1 MCQCGLSVLRVGL
14 TDVRM
19 TAEQNFLRSLWH
31 LTGAKNPGG
40 RDLRI
45 LKLLATL
52 SGVDLLNICFDI
64 LVAL

>member
-19 TAEQNFLRSLWH
+19 TAEQNFLRRSWH

-45 LKLLATL
+45 LKLLSTL